1 MNQCRIKFK
10 SIGAQQ
16 QAFEE
21 DNKLDISIKNEDN
34 VNTKTDLSVKTENDK
49 VETTVKLNDDPEK
62 EKKKQNYKKTI
73 VMS

>member
-1 MNQCRIKFK
+1 MYLSKMKI
-10 SIGAQQ
+10 I
-16 QAFEE
+16 
-21 DNKLDISIKNEDN
+21 LIL
-34 VNTKTDLSVKTENDK
+34 TDLSVKTENDE

>member
-10 SIGAQQ
+10 SIVTQQ

-34 VNTKTDLSVKTENDK
+34 TNSKTDLSVKTENDK
-49 VETTVKLNDDPEK
+49 VEITVKLNDDPEK

>member
-1 MNQCRIKFK
+1 MKI
-10 SIGAQQ
+10 IV
-16 QAFEE
+16 
-21 DNKLDISIKNEDN
+21 I
-34 VNTKTDLSVKTENDK
+34 KTDLSVKTENDE

>member
-34 VNTKTDLSVKTENDK
+34 TNSKTDLSVKTENDK
-49 VETTVKLNDDPEK
+49 VEITAKLNDDPEK

>member
-1 MNQCRIKFK
+1 MKIIVIN
-10 SIGAQQ
+10 
-16 QAFEE
+16 
-21 DNKLDISIKNEDN
+21 
-34 VNTKTDLSVKTENDK
+34 TDLSVKTENDE

>member
-1 MNQCRIKFK
+1 MKI
-10 SIGAQQ
+10 I
-16 QAFEE
+16 
-21 DNKLDISIKNEDN
+21 LIL
-34 VNTKTDLSVKTENDK
+34 TDLSVKTENDE

>member
-1 MNQCRIKFK
+1 LN
-10 SIGAQQ
+10 ST

-34 VNTKTDLSVKTENDK
+34 TKTDLSVKTENYE